1 MRSSYNK
8 FVFVF
13 TFIIIGC
20 LAPLNAQ
27 IRFSNVI
34 VEGNSLTQDSVE
46 QSKFEDSIF
55 APMHGIIKINN
66 LKIKN
71 RVKKGDVLLKLEAMK
86 MEYSLIAPRDG
97 IIKEIFCKN
106 GEQVTENS
114 KLLNLEKIK

>member
-1 MRSSYNK
+1 MTNYNWNYPTTIWVGK
-8 FVFVF
+8 NR
-13 TFIIIGC
+13 INDLN
-20 LAPLNAQ
+20 LAC
-27 IRFSNVI
+27 
-34 VEGNSLTQDSVE
+34 
-46 QSKFEDSIF
+46 
-55 APMHGIIKINN
+55 NN

-106 GEQVTENS
+106 GEQVTENF